1 MQTSKQ
7 NLPIKFATPPV
18 LFVTGI
24 DTDAGKTFA
33 SAWLMRKLLA
43 AGVSAITQKFIQTGC
58 ENQSE
63 DIEAH
68 RKLCGID
75 LTDFDRAGVTAPIIF
90 PYPASAQLAARL
102 ADRKIDL
109 SLIDN
114 STSILSQHF
123 NTVIIEGAGGLMVP
137 ITDTCFTIDYIASRN
152 IPVAL
157 VTNSRLGSINHTIL
171 ALEAIAARKIPLHS
185 LIYNA
190 HFDKIDPLIA
200 SDTKGFLKRYLHTYF
215 PGVPFITVPSMRA
228 PRKRN
233 IPAGDPLLT
242 PYTKPTAPA
251 ESPDFK
257 ISISKDQLKN
267 MPTISYTDKI
277 TLVDTEA
284 KLSAAIAELR
294 KSKVVG
300 FDTETKPSFKKG
312 VSNNVALMQIYN
324 GERCYLIRINKTG
337 LTDELIDWL
346 SDPSLIKVGLSL
358 KDDFHQLH
366 KRREFNP
373 HGFVELQI
381 MVRDFGINDASLQKI
396 YGIVFGKRI
405 SKSQRLTNWEAPEL
419 TPAQQRYA
427 ALDAK
432 ACLEIY
438 TALESGSF
446 NPQKSPYIVTDE
458 ENPAE

>member
-1 MQTSKQ
+1 MQMSKQ
-7 NLPIKFATPPV
+7 NQPVKFATPPV

-58 ENQSE
+58 EDSSE
-63 DIEAH
+63 DIEVH

-102 ADRKIDL
+102 AGRKIDL

-137 ITDTCFTIDYIASRN
+137 ITDSYFTIDYIASRN

-171 ALEAIAARKIPLHS
+171 ALEAIAARHIPLHS

-190 HFDKIDPLIA
+190 HFDKLDPQIA
-200 SDTKGFLKRYLHTYF
+200 SDTKGFLKRYLHTFF

-233 IPAGDPLLT
+233 IAPDDPLLT
-242 PYTKPTAPA
+242 PYVKPTAPA
-251 ESPDFK
+251 ESPSFK
-257 ISISKDQLKN
+257 ISISKDQLRD
-267 MPTISYTDKI
+267 MPTLSYSDKI
-277 TLVDTEA
+277 TLVDNEA
-284 KLSAAIAELR
+284 KLSEAIAELR

-312 VSNNVALMQIYN
+312 VSNTVALMQVYN

-346 SDPSLIKVGLSL
+346 GDPSLIKVGLSL

-373 HGFVELQI
+373 HGFVELQT

-396 YGIVFGKRI
+396 YAIIFGKRI
-405 SKSQRLTNWEAPEL
+405 SKSQRLTNWEAAEL
-419 TPAQQRYA
+419 TQPQQRYA

-438 TALESGSF
+438 NALESGAF
-446 NPQKSPYIVTDE
+446 DPTRSPYILPDTPTE
-458 ENPAE
+458 